1 MVQLDREISIALSK
15 YRSASEQAALF
26 KDGIIPQAQQT
37 VDSMRAGY
45 QVNQVDFLNLVRTQ
59 VTLYDYETQ
68 YWLAISLANQ
78 ALAQL
83 ESLVGQESIYE

>member
-1 MVQLDREISIALSK
+1 
-15 YRSASEQAALF
+15 
-26 KDGIIPQAQQT
+26 
-37 VDSMRAGY
+37 MRAGY